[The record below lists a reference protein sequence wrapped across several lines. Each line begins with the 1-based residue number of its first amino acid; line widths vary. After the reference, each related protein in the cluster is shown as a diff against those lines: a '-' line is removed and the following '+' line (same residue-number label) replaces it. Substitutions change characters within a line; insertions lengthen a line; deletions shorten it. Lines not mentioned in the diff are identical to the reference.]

1 MKTMINRFLPI
12 FLALSLLSVSKQ
24 QNKQYSNLNVKK
36 MSVHEFKVENISG
49 EIFDFAEL
57 KGKKIM
63 IVNTASKCGLTPQ
76 YMDLEE
82 LYQGYKDHGLV
93 IIGFPSNDFMSQEP
107 GTNEEI
113 LTFCQKNYG
122 VTFPMMSKVIV
133 KGKDKCEIYDYLTD
147 KSKNGFE
154 DSKVKWNFQKYL
166 LDEDGFLVQ
175 VIPPTTPP
183 NDAQIISWIED
194 KKNR

>member
-1 MKTMINRFLPI
+1 
-12 FLALSLLSVSKQ
+12 
-24 QNKQYSNLNVKK
+24 
-36 MSVHEFKVENISG
+36 MS
-49 EIFDFAEL
+49 
-57 KGKKIM
+57 
-63 IVNTASKCGLTPQ
+63 
-76 YMDLEE
+76 
-82 LYQGYKDHGLV
+82 
-93 IIGFPSNDFMSQEP
+93 
-107 GTNEEI
+107 
-113 LTFCQKNYG
+113 TFCQKNYG

-183 NDAQIISWIED
+183 NDAQIISWLED
-194 KKNR
+194 KKNRWNFVDKLLFFPLKNLRKRLIIPYFCVCLE

>member
-1 MKTMINRFLPI
+1 MINRFLPI
-12 FLALSLLSVSKQ
+12 FLALSLLSVGEQ
-24 QNKQYSNLNVKK
+24 QNTQYSNLNINK

-82 LYQGYKDHGLV
+82 LYQGYKDQGLV
-93 IIGFPSNDFMSQEP
+93 IVGFPSNDFMSQEP

-122 VTFPMMSKVIV
+122 VTFPMMSKVKV
-133 KGKDKCEIYDYLTD
+133 KGKDKCDIYEYLTD

-183 NDAQIISWIED
+183 KDAQIISWIED
-194 KKNR
+194 K